1 MRNSIDRADVVRFC
15 RTPRITKDIMV
26 KFNLIESQVNKM
38 MKQLIVDGTIVMQK
52 KLMNKSLRNIYVS
65 HATAKKFD
73 VTTQPKV
80 VYDFNDLPA
89 HDPFGLAKGAR
100 NARRH

>member
-15 RTPRITKDIMV
+15 RTPRITKDIMC
-26 KFNLIESQVNKM
+26 KFDLIESQVNKM
-38 MKQLIVDGTIVMQK
+38 MKQLIIGGTIVMQK
-52 KLMNKSLRNIYVS
+52 KLINKALRNIYVS

-73 VTTQPKV
+73 VVNQPTL
-80 VYDFNDLPA
+80 VYNFENLPA

-100 NARRH
+100 NER

>member
-26 KFNLIESQVNKM
+26 KFDLIESQVNKM
-38 MKQLIVDGTIVMQK
+38 MKQLIIVGTIVMQK
-52 KLMNKSLRNIYVS
+52 KLMDKALRNIYVS

-73 VTTQPKV
+73 VVNEPKPI
-80 VYDFNDLPA
+80 YNFETLPA

-100 NARRH
+100 NAR